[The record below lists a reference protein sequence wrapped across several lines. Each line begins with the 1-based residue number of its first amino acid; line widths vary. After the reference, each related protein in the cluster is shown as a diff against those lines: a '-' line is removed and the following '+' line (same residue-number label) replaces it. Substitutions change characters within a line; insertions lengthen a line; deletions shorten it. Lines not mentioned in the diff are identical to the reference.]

1 MPRTIDTED
10 PVSWGEMEIKAT
22 ANEAGGASEQNT
34 GTIHE
39 MFVEVLST
47 MQWLLM

>member
-1 MPRTIDTED
+1 M
-10 PVSWGEMEIKAT
+10 EMKAT
-22 ANEAGGASEQNT
+22 ADEAGGAGEQNT

-47 MQWLLM
+47 KQWLLM